1 MSAPCFYCGEVMNG
15 RRRHV
20 NGVQEPNHPRHETD
34 DHVIPQWILRGM
46 DYERRGKLNPL
57 NLVKCCHACNSYK
70 GNLSPLDW
78 LVIMPSNEGAT
89 PARKPAYANG
99 LHNRR
104 GFRGNGKAE
113 EMSEPLALA
122 LTMSG
127 HPGHPLYLKSSLEPF
142 EIEPTR

>member
-89 PARKPAYANG
+89 RLGNLLMQMGCTIDEVSEAMGRRK
-99 LHNRR
+99 
-104 GFRGNGKAE
+104 K
-113 EMSEPLALA
+113 
-122 LTMSG
+122 
-127 HPGHPLYLKSSLEPF
+127 
-142 EIEPTR
+142 